1 MSSEPVSSNWLSAGV
16 RSTGHRSQPSPNLVS
31 HSKQLRTFFGS
42 GVVIACRAVP
52 DGVNL
57 RQKGSVNLTDPFVL
71 RPGLFRIRRV
81 NGPKCARNGFG
92 STLFELYSPF
102 PRLPFIFL
110 P

>member
-57 RQKGSVNLTDPFVL
+57 RQKGSVKNGAKL
-71 RPGLFRIRRV
+71 RAAWDDFDGDVF
-81 NGPKCARNGFG
+81 
-92 STLFELYSPF
+92 
-102 PRLPFIFL
+102 
-110 P
+110 